1 MDIINTLDLIR
12 IKQSILRKIDKEI
25 VSHGIET
32 AYIVCMLADEL
43 GYSKDEI
50 YYFAI
55 VSCMHDIGA
64 YKTEELNKIK
74 QFEVVNTTRHSIYG
88 YVIFN
93 NNNIT
98 KDMASSVLYHHHSYK
113 NRNNHIPEIEI
124 SKLAFLIGL
133 GDRIS
138 ILCNLLNYDED
149 KITDFIYKMNKDF
162 FDPKYIDVLYRLIE
176 SKGLIN
182 QIISGDC
189 RKYLLEIMKN
199 AKLDMQLIKEYLLFL
214 PISIDFFSFETSLH
228 TVSVSSVAK
237 KICDYMKLDQ
247 AYKEKIE
254 IGAHLHD
261 LGKVCIPKNILE
273 KEDKLTKEEFEIMK
287 KHVSH
292 TREILE
298 DARIDEE
305 LINLACN
312 HHERLDGSGYSKG
325 LKENDLSLGDRI
337 ISISDIFCALT
348 ENRHYKK
355 PFSKDKVLKIL
366 CNMVESSY
374 IDKEVVDIVCRNYDE
389 FLEFVNQNR
398 KAYEKCLKNMILEYN
413 DITTKMDNLQI
424 H

>member
-1 MDIINTLDLIR
+1 MNIINTLDLIR

-55 VSCMHDIGA
+55 ISCMHDIGA

-74 QFEVVNTTRHSIYG
+74 QFEVVETTRHSIYG

-98 KDMASSVLYHHHSYK
+98 KNMASSVLYHHHSYK
-113 NRNNHIPEIEI
+113 NKNKYIPEIEI

-133 GDRIS
+133 ADRIS

-149 KITDFIYKMNKDF
+149 KITNFIYKMNKDF

-182 QIISGDC
+182 KIVSGDY
-189 RKYLLEIMKN
+189 RKHLLELIKN
-199 AKLDMQLIKEYLLFL
+199 KNLDMQLIKEYLLFL

-228 TVSVSSVAK
+228 TVSVSSAAK
-237 KICDYMKLDQ
+237 KICEYMKLGQ
-247 AYKEKIE
+247 EYKEKIE
-254 IGAHLHD
+254 IGAYLHD
-261 LGKVCIPKNILE
+261 LGKVCIPKHILE

-287 KHVSH
+287 KHVSY

-312 HHERLDGSGYSKG
+312 HHEKLDGSGYSKG
-325 LKENDLSLGDRI
+325 LKEDDLSVGDKI

-355 PFSKDKVLKIL
+355 SFSKNKVMQIL
-366 CNMVESSY
+366 SNMAQSNY
-374 IDKEVVDIVCRNYDE
+374 IDKEMVDIVCRNYDE
-389 FLEFVNQNR
+389 LLEFVNQN
-398 KAYEKCLKNMILEYN
+398 KKSYENCLKNMILEYN
-413 DITTKMDNLQI
+413 EITTQMDKLQI
-424 H
+424 

>member
-25 VSHGIET
+25 VNHGIET

-74 QFEVVNTTRHSIYG
+74 QFEVVDTTRHSIYG

-98 KDMASSVLYHHHSYK
+98 KHMASSVLYHHHSYK
-113 NRNNHIPEIEI
+113 NKNNHIPKIEI

-133 GDRIS
+133 ADRIS
-138 ILCNLLNYDED
+138 ILCKLLNYDED
-149 KITDFIYKMNKDF
+149 KITSFIYKMNKDF
-162 FDPKYIDVLYRLIE
+162 FDPKYIDVLYGLIE

-182 QIISGDC
+182 KIVSGGY
-189 RKYLLEIMKN
+189 RKHLLELIKN
-199 AKLDMQLIKEYLLFL
+199 KKLDMQLIKEYLLFL

-228 TVSVSSVAK
+228 TVSVSSAAK
-237 KICDYMKLDQ
+237 KICDYIKLDQ
-247 AYKEKIE
+247 GYKEKIE
-254 IGAHLHD
+254 IGAYLHD
-261 LGKVCIPKNILE
+261 LGKVCIPKYILE
-273 KEDKLTKEEFEIMK
+273 KEEFEIMK
-287 KHVSH
+287 KHVSY

-305 LINLACN
+305 LINLSCN
-312 HHERLDGSGYSKG
+312 HHEKLDGSGYSKG
-325 LKENDLSLGDRI
+325 LKENDLSLGDKI

-355 PFSKDKVLKIL
+355 SFSKDKVLKIL
-366 CNMVESSY
+366 CNKVESNY
-374 IDKEVVDIVCRNYDE
+374 IDKEVVDIVYRNYDE
-389 FLEFVNQNR
+389 FLAFVNQSR
-398 KAYEKCLKNMILEYN
+398 KAYEKYLKNMILEYN
-413 DITTKMDNLQI
+413 DITTQMDNLQI

>member
-25 VSHGIET
+25 VNHGIET

-74 QFEVVNTTRHSIYG
+74 QFEVVDTTRHSIYG

-93 NNNIT
+93 NNDIT
-98 KDMASSVLYHHHSYK
+98 KHMASSVLYHHHSYK
-113 NRNNHIPEIEI
+113 NKNNHIPKIEI

-133 GDRIS
+133 ADRIS
-138 ILCNLLNYDED
+138 ILCKLLNYDED
-149 KITDFIYKMNKDF
+149 KITNFIDKMNKDF

-182 QIISGDC
+182 KIVSGGY
-189 RKYLLEIMKN
+189 REHLLELIKN
-199 AKLDMQLIKEYLLFL
+199 KKLDMQLIKEYLLFL

-228 TVSVSSVAK
+228 TVSVSSAAK
-237 KICDYMKLDQ
+237 KICDYIKLDQ
-247 AYKEKIE
+247 EYKEKIE
-254 IGAHLHD
+254 IGAYLHD
-261 LGKVCIPKNILE
+261 LGKVCIPKYILE

-287 KHVSH
+287 EHVSY

-312 HHERLDGSGYSKG
+312 HHEKLDGSGYSKG
-325 LKENDLSLGDRI
+325 LKENDLSLGDKI

-355 PFSKDKVLKIL
+355 SFSKDKVLKIL
-366 CNMVESSY
+366 CNMVESNY
-374 IDKEVVDIVCRNYDE
+374 IDKQVVDIVYRNYDE
-389 FLEFVNQNR
+389 FLAFVNQSR
-398 KAYEKCLKNMILEYN
+398 KAYEKYLKNMILEYN
-413 DITTKMDNLQI
+413 DITTQMDNLQI
-424 H
+424 Y

>member
-25 VSHGIET
+25 VNHGIKT

-55 VSCMHDIGA
+55 ISCMHDLGA

-74 QFEVVNTTRHSIYG
+74 QFEVVETTRHPIYG

-93 NNNIT
+93 NNKIT
-98 KDMASSVLYHHHSYK
+98 KHLASSVLYHHHSYK
-113 NRNNHIPEIEI
+113 NKNNHIPAVEI

-133 GDRIS
+133 ADRVS

-162 FDPKYIDVLYRLIE
+162 FDPKYIDLLYRLIE
-176 SKGLIN
+176 NKGLIN
-182 QIISGDC
+182 KIVSENY
-189 RKYLLEIMKN
+189 RKYLVELIKN
-199 AKLDMQLIKEYLLFL
+199 TKLDMQLIKEYLLFL
-214 PISIDFFSFETSLH
+214 PISIDFFSFETYLH
-228 TVSVSSVAK
+228 TVSVSSAAK
-237 KICDYMKLDQ
+237 KICEYMKLEKE
-247 AYKEKIE
+247 YKEKIE
-254 IGAHLHD
+254 ISAYLHD
-261 LGKVCIPKNILE
+261 LGKVCIPKHILE

-287 KHVSH
+287 KHVSY

-298 DARIDEE
+298 DARIDKE
-305 LINLACN
+305 LIDLACN
-312 HHERLDGSGYSKG
+312 HHEKLDGSGYSKG
-325 LKENDLSLGDRI
+325 LKGKDLSLGDRI

-348 ENRHYKK
+348 EKRHYKK
-355 PFSKDKVLKIL
+355 SFSKDKVINIL
-366 CNMVESSY
+366 CYMAESNY
-374 IDKEVVDIVCRNYDE
+374 IDKELVGIVCRNYDE

-398 KAYEKCLKNMILEYN
+398 KFYEDCLKNMILEYN
-413 DITTKMDNLQI
+413 DITIKMDNLDI
-424 H
+424 Y